1 MRTQFYY
8 QNVYALIL
16 VPTVNKLRNVCTL
29 SGFVLSFSMMITTK
43 LARILSTER
52 RSTLDLVKIFCSTN
66 SSDGRKFEL
75 FSEIQVALKENSQA
89 QNERQSSYIDTHIE
103 KVLHNNKH
111 RVTDEQKDFFSQPQL
126 AKFEHLLA
134 RDPPKI
140 SHWIKVS

>member
-1 MRTQFYY
+1 MRTKFYY
-8 QNVYALIL
+8 QNVYPLKL

-29 SGFVLSFSMMITTK
+29 SGFVFSFSMMITTK

-66 SSDGRKFEL
+66 SSGGRKFEL

-103 KVLHNNKH
+103 KVLDNNKH